1 MFDEDIVL
9 IEKESPTD
17 KPTNWVHM
25 VKNNIY
31 RLRQE
36 GVYLKYRLY
45 ENSNNNTSNV
55 LAEVLKNRGINDYE
69 KYLNLNESVLIPYE
83 KLENI
88 NKAVELFMKHFNN
101 KDKIEIW

>member
-1 MFDEDIVL
+1 M
-9 IEKESPTD
+9 
-17 KPTNWVHM
+17 
-25 VKNNIY
+25 
-31 RLRQE
+31 
-36 GVYLKYRLY
+36 YLKYRLY

-69 KYLNLNESVLIPYE
+69 NYLNLNESVLISYE

-101 KDKIEIW
+101 KDKIEILVDEDPDGFCSAAMIYSYIKKMDDNYPVEYILHTRA

>member
-1 MFDEDIVL
+1 M
-9 IEKESPTD
+9 
-17 KPTNWVHM
+17 
-25 VKNNIY
+25 
-31 RLRQE
+31 
-36 GVYLKYRLY
+36 YLKYRLY

-88 NKAVELFMKHFNN
+88 NKAVEL
-101 KDKIEIW
+101 

>member
-1 MFDEDIVL
+1 M
-9 IEKESPTD
+9 
-17 KPTNWVHM
+17 
-25 VKNNIY
+25 
-31 RLRQE
+31 
-36 GVYLKYRLY
+36 YLKYRLY

-69 KYLNLNESVLIPYE
+69 NYLNLNESVLISYE

-101 KDKIEIW
+101 KYKI

>member
-1 MFDEDIVL
+1 M
-9 IEKESPTD
+9 
-17 KPTNWVHM
+17 
-25 VKNNIY
+25 
-31 RLRQE
+31 
-36 GVYLKYRLY
+36 YLKYRLY

-101 KDKIEIW
+101 KDKIARARVERLDLLRTDFARQL

>member
-1 MFDEDIVL
+1 M
-9 IEKESPTD
+9 
-17 KPTNWVHM
+17 
-25 VKNNIY
+25 
-31 RLRQE
+31 
-36 GVYLKYRLY
+36 KYRLY

-101 KDKIEIW
+101 KDKIEILVDEDPDGFCSAPSRNVHPPEACW